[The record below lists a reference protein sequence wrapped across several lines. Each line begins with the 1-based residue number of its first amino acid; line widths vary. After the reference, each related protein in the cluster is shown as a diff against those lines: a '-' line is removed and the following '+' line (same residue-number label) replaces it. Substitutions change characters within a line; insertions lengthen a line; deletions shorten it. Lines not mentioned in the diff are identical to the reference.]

1 MRSLY
6 VRPNSSF
13 LDLPVRYAY
22 DIPNRKQKIQSALKL
37 NAMSMDCILNVLLLL
52 FILGSSGVL
61 IWLAF
66 HYKLI
71 AIV

>member
-6 VRPNSSF
+6 VRPNSGF

-37 NAMSMDCILNVLLLL
+37 NALSMDCILNVLLLL
-52 FILGSSGVL
+52 LVLGSLGVL
-61 IWLAF
+61 VWLAF
-66 HYKLI
+66 HYRLV